1 MKEVFFDQIATG
13 EQLPSL
19 TKPPITRTTL
29 AYFCG
34 ASNDHNPVHI
44 DSDFARAAGADD
56 VFVHGM
62 LDMAYMGQLL
72 TGWVPQS
79 AILSF
84 GVKFGAI
91 VYVGDTITCHG
102 EVVDKTEQGGVY
114 SFKLKLR
121 AVDQN
126 GESKLTGEA
135 QVRVSPP
142 RVSAG
147 RTLNNQ

>member
-1 MKEVFFDQIATG
+1 MKEIFFDQIAIG

-34 ASNDHNPVHI
+34 ASNDHNPVHV
-44 DSDFARAAGADD
+44 DSDFARTAGADD

-62 LDMAYMGQLL
+62 LNMAYMAQLL
-72 TGWVPQS
+72 TGWVPQA
-79 AILSF
+79 AIRSF

-102 EVVDKTEQGGVY
+102 EVVDKVEIDGVY
-114 SFKLKLR
+114 LLKLKLK
-121 AVDQN
+121 AVDQK
-126 GESKLTGEA
+126 GESKLTGDA
-135 QVRVSPP
+135 QVRVSAPK
-142 RVSAG
+142 VGA
-147 RTLNNQ
+147 

>member
-1 MKEVFFDQIATG
+1 MKEIFFDQIAIG

-34 ASNDHNPVHI
+34 ASNDHNPVHV
-44 DSDFARAAGADD
+44 DSDFARAAGAGD

-72 TGWVPQS
+72 TGWVPQT
-79 AILSF
+79 AIRSF

-102 EVVDKTEQGGVY
+102 EVVEKVEIDGAY
-114 SFKLKLR
+114 ILKLKLK
-121 AVDQN
+121 AVDQK
-126 GESKLTGEA
+126 GESKLTGDA
-135 QVRVSPP
+135 QVC
-142 RVSAG
+142 VSAP
-147 RTLNNQ
+147 RSADKTIRP

>member
-1 MKEVFFDQIATG
+1 MKEIFFDQIAIG

-34 ASNDHNPVHI
+34 ASNDHNPVHV

-72 TGWVPQS
+72 TGWVPQT
-79 AILSF
+79 AIISF

-102 EVVDKTEQGGVY
+102 EVIDKAENDGVY
-114 SFKLKLR
+114 TLKLKLR

-126 GESKLTGEA
+126 GESKLTGDA
-135 QVRVSPP
+135 QI
-142 RVSAG
+142 RVSAP
-147 RTLNNQ
+147 TATA

>member
-1 MKEVFFDQIATG
+1 MKEIFFDQIAIG

-34 ASNDHNPVHI
+34 ASNDHNPVHV

-62 LDMAYMGQLL
+62 LNMAYMGQLL
-72 TGWVPQS
+72 TGWVPQT
-79 AILSF
+79 AIISF

-102 EVVDKTEQGGVY
+102 EVIDKAENDGVY
-114 SFKLKLR
+114 TLKLKLR

-126 GESKLTGEA
+126 GESKLTGDA
-135 QVRVSPP
+135 QI
-142 RVSAG
+142 RVSAPI
-147 RTLNNQ
+147 TSA

>member
-1 MKEVFFDQIATG
+1 MKEIFFDQIAVG
-13 EQLPSL
+13 EKLPSL

-34 ASNDHNPVHI
+34 ASNDHNPVHV
-44 DSDFARAAGADD
+44 DSDFARASGADD

-72 TGWVPQS
+72 TAWVPQT
-79 AILSF
+79 AILTF

-102 EVVDKTEQGGVY
+102 EVVEKIDRDGIY
-114 SFKLKLR
+114 ILKLKLR
-121 AVDQN
+121 AVDQH

-135 QVRVSPP
+135 QVRVHGPKHTA
-142 RVSAG
+142 VS
-147 RTLNNQ
+147 

>member
-1 MKEVFFDQIATG
+1 MKEIFFDQIAIG

-34 ASNDHNPVHI
+34 ASNDHNPVHV

-72 TGWVPQS
+72 TAWVPQTS
-79 AILSF
+79 IISF

-102 EVVDKTEQGGVY
+102 EVIDKAENDGVY
-114 SFKLKLR
+114 ILKLKLR

-135 QVRVSPP
+135 QVRVSGP
-142 RVSAG
+142 
-147 RTLNNQ
+147 

>member
-1 MKEVFFDQIATG
+1 MKEIFFDQIALGAT
-13 EQLPSL
+13 LPSL

-34 ASNDHNPVHI
+34 ASNDHNPVHV
-44 DSDFARAAGADD
+44 DSDFARASGADD

-72 TGWVPQS
+72 TAWVSQR

-91 VYVGDTITCHG
+91 VYVGDTITCRG
-102 EVVDKTEQGGVY
+102 EVVDKIHADGIY
-114 SFKLKLR
+114 SLKLKLS
-121 AVDQN
+121 AVDQH
-126 GESKLTGEA
+126 GELKLSGEA
-135 QVRVSPP
+135 EVK
-142 RVSAG
+142 VSAPKDPEHD
-147 RTLNNQ
+147 LNNS